1 MNLRVSL
8 YETLVNNCLLV
19 RVLDLDNEGSKGL
32 IRIFISGHPPTEIK
46 VDLLSLS
53 PVDVFIYDT
62 PITGEI
68 HEVTAKIY
76 SMDQLLLHDTD
87 TKIIKLGS
95 IDKRKPA

>member
-19 RVLDLDNEGSKGL
+19 RLVDLDNEGGKAL
-32 IRIFISGHPPTEIK
+32 VRIYISEHPPMEIK
-46 VDLLSLS
+46 IDHLSLS
-53 PVDVFIYDT
+53 PLDVFIPNT